1 MMMSLSVT
9 RWKRSASPYFQQ
21 QACLP
26 PAPTEK
32 TTLPSALILS
42 LKTYHSAES
51 SPPDPDRPAPN
62 VGDRRLAR
70 LEQNEPKRQ
79 LIRDVRVLC
88 KLRKITQGKMAE
100 EIGIPKRTL
109 EEWMQYR

>member
-1 MMMSLSVT
+1 MFPFLQSHHSHEHASRCAPLKHP
-9 RWKRSASPYFQQ
+9 WQAPGSA
-21 QACLP
+21 
-26 PAPTEK
+26 
-32 TTLPSALILS
+32 
-42 LKTYHSAES
+42 
-51 SPPDPDRPAPN
+51 
-62 VGDRRLAR
+62 DRRLAQ